1 MTIISDTST
10 STSTSTGADATT
22 YTLPGVPW
30 LTVEVNGNQGVL
42 TVGAVQ
48 IPVDVV
54 PPVDG
59 SAARIEADPGQLTLS
74 AISAAAVSAGGTD
87 LLAALPTALAG
98 FLGGIAISHVG
109 VTIDLSAHSVTAADI
124 TVTAAQPWSVLPGHV
139 DVTDLHVTL
148 GYVRAGDSFTVA
160 VTGGGTLFGV
170 AVEISVRRA
179 DSGSFTVALSGPD
192 GAGIAVPSFAEV
204 AGLVGGAD
212 LSLPNGIADLPGLV
226 VSGLDME
233 LTSGGV
239 DAVHATVATA
249 AAWNLP
255 DPIGISID
263 EVTLTVAANHV
274 TDAATRIVRV
284 AIAGSAT
291 FAGAVITV
299 ELDRSNGEWTLTGGL
314 KDGSTLTASAIAA
327 AYGAGLPAHLPEF
340 TLSGF
345 TITADL

>member
-1 MTIISDTST
+1 MP
-10 STSTSTGADATT
+10 A
-22 YTLPGVPW
+22 
-30 LTVEVNGNQGVL
+30 
-42 TVGAVQ
+42 
-48 IPVDVV
+48 
-54 PPVDG
+54 VDG
-59 SAARIEADPGQLTLS
+59 SAAGIEADPGQLTLS

-87 LLAALPTALAG
+87 PLAALPSALAS

-124 TVTAAQPWSVLPGHV
+124 TVTAGQPWSVLPGHV

-160 VTGGGTLFGV
+160 VTGAGTVFGA
-170 AVEISVRRA
+170 AVEISVVRE
-179 DSGSFTVALSGPD
+179 DSGSFTAELSGPD

-204 AGLVGGAD
+204 AGLVGGAE

-226 VSGLDME
+226 VSGLDIE
-233 LTSGGV
+233 LTSDGV

-249 AAWNLP
+249 ATWNLP

-263 EVTLTVAANHV
+263 ELTLTVAANHV

-314 KDGSTLTASAIAA
+314 KGGSTLTASAIAA

>member
-1 MTIISDTST
+1 MP
-10 STSTSTGADATT
+10 A
-22 YTLPGVPW
+22 
-30 LTVEVNGNQGVL
+30 
-42 TVGAVQ
+42 
-48 IPVDVV
+48 
-54 PPVDG
+54 VDG
-59 SAARIEADPGQLTLS
+59 SAAGIEADPGQLTLS

-87 LLAALPTALAG
+87 PLAALRSALAS

-109 VTIDLSAHSVTAADI
+109 VTIDLSAHSVAAADI
-124 TVTAAQPWSVLPGHV
+124 TVTAGQPWSVLPGHV

-160 VTGGGTLFGV
+160 VTGAGTVFGA
-170 AVEISVRRA
+170 AVEISVVRE
-179 DSGSFTVALSGPD
+179 DSGSFTAELSGPD

-204 AGLVGGAD
+204 AGLVGGAE

-226 VSGLDME
+226 VSGLDIE
-233 LTSGGV
+233 LTSDGV

-249 AAWNLP
+249 ATWNLP

-263 EVTLTVAANHV
+263 ELTLTVAANHV

-314 KDGSTLTASAIAA
+314 KGGSTLTASAIAA